1 MLSSKYFNKTF
12 STVIIIAFTFAGVED
27 ELKKINNKLDNI
39 SIRLQNLE
47 KKVTAPA
54 KPANNKKQADPNAVY
69 NIPISNSIVL
79 GNPDAKVTVM
89 EWTDFQ

>member
-1 MLSSKYFNKTF
+1 MLNNKYFNVIF
-12 STVIIIAFTFAGVED
+12 SSLVLIGFIFAGVED
-27 ELKKINNKLDNI
+27 ELKKINKKLDNI
-39 SIRLQNLE
+39 SVRLQNLE
-47 KKVTAPA
+47 KKVAAPA

-79 GNPDAKVTVM
+79 GNPDAKITVM